1 MPFASGPIAS
11 ARVVSSVTRRIDG
24 RGPAP
29 SVVSEEDDAP
39 RPQAARSRIA
49 AHAVAHGRHRVNVR
63 RRGGISLRR
72 FSCCRAAGR
81 ERRAPPDEA
90 SAVVAF
96 FAGHGGAVRGRTHAR
111 SIVSRML
118 PFDQLGA
125 ALRARS
131 LGAAGMVPQL
141 SNLRWRRPEH
151 SLERMD
157 EVTQAP
163 QADRVA
169 GLS

>member
-1 MPFASGPIAS
+1 
-11 ARVVSSVTRRIDG
+11 
-24 RGPAP
+24 
-29 SVVSEEDDAP
+29 
-39 RPQAARSRIA
+39 
-49 AHAVAHGRHRVNVR
+49 
-63 RRGGISLRR
+63 
-72 FSCCRAAGR
+72 
-81 ERRAPPDEA
+81 
-90 SAVVAF
+90 
-96 FAGHGGAVRGRTHAR
+96 
-111 SIVSRML
+111 ML

-163 QADRVA
+163 EADRVA
-169 GLS
+169 ALS